1 MRAPNAGPLHWA
13 RPLLSAALPLV
24 VMSLLLA
31 SGAALAEHDPFS
43 RGFDAVPVK
52 PTTAQESGIAL
63 EGARAPPAGSLRA
76 ALLLDYSR
84 GILGLKL
91 GDEKLGDLIPY
102 RTDLHL
108 LVAYQLHQRLELG
121 LDVPFTVRQG
131 DRFSLLRDALN
142 APDFPGAAG
151 VSRAGFGDIRL
162 VPRLTLLAPESFPVG
177 VALVGEVRLPTGAG
191 DSFLGER
198 GVVVAP
204 RVAVER
210 AFGPVRVLGN
220 VGWRFREH
228 AQYLNLLVD
237 DELTLGAGAVM
248 DLPNMGRL
256 TDVQAIVEMHLATPA
271 SAPFN
276 FRDADSLKT
285 PWEVLVGA
293 RAHVAGPWGVELN
306 LGRGLSGNS
315 GYGREAFRVM
325 VALRYDETF
334 LDSDGDGVP
343 DTRDRCPLELEDP
356 DGFADNDGCPDPDND
371 GDGIVDGEDACTDKA
386 GPKENDGCPDTDTDD
401 VPDNADDCPDQEGP
415 PENNGCPY
423 DNPPFVIVE
432 SDRIRIKGNILFE
445 TGAAKIQKQSFKILD
460 EVAEVLLKNPT
471 LGPVLVEGHTDNRGS
486 RAINVD
492 LSQRRARAVMDYLI
506 GKGVERKRLSAK
518 GFGFERP
525 IATNDTALG
534 RAKNRRVEFRLV
546 KAEVETAP
554 RERVVPTEQAP
565 PARKP
570 EEKK

>member
-1 MRAPNAGPLHWA
+1 
-13 RPLLSAALPLV
+13 V
-24 VMSLLLA
+24 VLSLLLA
-31 SGAALAEHDPFS
+31 SGAARAEHDPFS

-52 PTTAQESGIAL
+52 PTTAQDSGIAL
-63 EGARAPPAGSLRA
+63 EGARALPAGSLRA
-76 ALLLDYSR
+76 SLLLDYSR

-108 LVAYQLHQRLELG
+108 LLAYQLLPRLELG

-131 DRFSLLRDALN
+131 DRFVLLRNALN

-151 VSRAGFGDIRL
+151 VSRSGLGDVRL
-162 VPRLTLLAPESFPVG
+162 VPRLTLLAPEDFPVG
-177 VALVGEVRLPTGAG
+177 VALVGEVRLPTGAA
-191 DSFLGER
+191 DSFLGDS

-237 DELTLGAGAVM
+237 DELTLGAGAVL
-248 DLPNMGRL
+248 DLPNLGRL
-256 TDVQAIVEMHLATPA
+256 TDVQAIAELHLATPA

-285 PWEVLVGA
+285 PWEALVGA

-306 LGRGLSGNS
+306 VGRGISGNS

-325 VALRYDETF
+325 LALRYDETF

-343 DTRDRCPLELEDP
+343 DTRDRCPTELEDP
-356 DGFADNDGCPDPDND
+356 DGFGDNDGCPDPDND
-371 GDGIVDGEDACTDKA
+371 GDGIMDGQDACADKA
-386 GPKENDGCPDTDTDD
+386 GPKDNDGCPDTDTDD

-415 PENNGCPY
+415 PENNGCPF

-445 TGAAKIQKQSFKILD
+445 SGAAKIQKQSFKILD
-460 EVAEVLLKNPT
+460 EVGEVLLKNPT
-471 LGPVLVEGHTDNRGS
+471 LGPVLVEGTRTT
-486 RAINVD
+486 A
-492 LSQRRARAVMDYLI
+492 ARAPSTWTSP
-506 GKGVERKRLSAK
+506 SA
-518 GFGFERP
+518 
-525 IATNDTALG
+525 A
-534 RAKNRRVEFRLV
+534 
-546 KAEVETAP
+546 
-554 RERVVPTEQAP
+554 
-565 PARKP
+565 PAR
-570 EEKK
+570 

>member
-13 RPLLSAALPLV
+13 RPELSAALPLV
-24 VMSLLLA
+24 VLCLLLA
-31 SGAALAEHDPFS
+31 SGAARAEHDPFS

-52 PTTAQESGIAL
+52 PTTAQDSGIAL

-76 ALLLDYSR
+76 SLLLDYNR

-108 LVAYQLHQRLELG
+108 LFAYQLLPRLELG
-121 LDVPFTVRQG
+121 AHVPFTVRQG
-131 DRFSLLRDALN
+131 DRFVLLRNALN

-151 VSRAGFGDIRL
+151 VSRSGLGDIRL
-162 VPRLTLLAPESFPVG
+162 VPRLTLLAPEDFPVG
-177 VALVGEVRLPTGAG
+177 VALVGEVRLPTGAA
-191 DSFLGER
+191 DSFLGES

-237 DELTLGAGAVM
+237 DELTLGAGAVF

-256 TDVQAIVEMHLATPA
+256 TDVQAIAEMHLATPA

-285 PWEVLVGA
+285 PWEALVGA

-306 LGRGLSGNS
+306 LGRGISGNS

-325 VALRYDETF
+325 LALRYDETF

-343 DTRDRCPLELEDP
+343 DTRDRCPTELEDP
-356 DGFADNDGCPDPDND
+356 DGFGDNDGCPDPDND
-371 GDGIVDGEDACTDKA
+371 GDGIMDGQDACPDKA

-415 PENNGCPY
+415 PENNGCPF

-445 TGAAKIQKQSFKILD
+445 SGAAKIQKQSFKILD
-460 EVAEVLLKNPT
+460 EVGEVLLKNPT
-471 LGPVLVEGHTDNRGS
+471 LGPVLIEGHTDNRGS

-492 LSQRRARAVMDYLI
+492 LSQRRARAVMEYLI

-518 GFGFERP
+518 GFGFDKP
-525 IATNDTALG
+525 IATNDTTLG
-534 RAKNRRVEFRLV
+534 RAKNRRVEFRLI
-546 KAEVETAP
+546 KSEVETAP
-554 RERVVPTEQAP
+554 RERVVPADQAP
-565 PARKP
+565 AKPP